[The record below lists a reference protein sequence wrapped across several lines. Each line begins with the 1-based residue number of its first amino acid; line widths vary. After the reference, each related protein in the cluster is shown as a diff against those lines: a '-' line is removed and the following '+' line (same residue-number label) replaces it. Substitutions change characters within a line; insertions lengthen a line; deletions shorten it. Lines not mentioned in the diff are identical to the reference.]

1 MKKFLNIIR
10 SKNNHDAQFIDSI
23 MEKNNLSYRDI
34 DFKHTEIDTLKTYQ
48 KLNKSIELN
57 KPKKMHSLI
66 ADFNWQPFL
75 KPAYTVVLTTIVI
88 LTILF
93 FRKETDKKHYAEI
106 IVEKGEKIKLNVN
119 KDLTIWIN
127 SESFVKIPT
136 NGKIGKEIF
145 IEGEAFIETSQANTK
160 EYSIIS
166 GNTICTIKNGAFN
179 IKTDPIQVMATV
191 SKGTI
196 DFYNT
201 NLPKSTQITLRE
213 KDKATLYKPHDFIA
227 IETEKN
233 SNYLYWKTGILKF
246 ENTDLADVA
255 KTITEFF
262 NIPVQVNNIELKD
275 LKFSATFTNPEIDD
289 ILDKIQSTIN
299 CQISGDGSKLL
310 IN

>member
-1 MKKFLNIIR
+1 MKKFFNIKR

-23 MEKNNLSYRDI
+23 MEKNNLSFRDI
-34 DFKHTEIDTLKTYQ
+34 DFKHTEIDTLNAYQ

-57 KPKKMHSLI
+57 KPKRVYSKI
-66 ADFNWQPFL
+66 TNFNWHPFL
-75 KPAYTVVLTTIVI
+75 KPAYTVVLTTIVL

-119 KDLTIWIN
+119 EDLTIWIN
-127 SESFVKIPT
+127 SKSFVKIPT

-145 IEGEAFIETSQANTK
+145 IEGEAFVETSSANTK

-166 GNTICTIKNGAFN
+166 GNTICTIKNGSFN
-179 IKTDPIQVMATV
+179 IKTDPMQIIATV
-191 SKGTI
+191 TKGTVE
-196 DFYNT
+196 FYNT
-201 NLPKSTQITLRE
+201 NLPKSTQITLAG
-213 KDKATLYKPHDFIA
+213 KDKATLFKKHDFIA

-246 ENTDLADVA
+246 ENTDLTEVA

-262 NIPVQVNNIELKD
+262 NIPVQVNNTELKD
-275 LKFSATFTNPEIDD
+275 LKFSATFENPEIDD